1 MKTKYT
7 LQEVTAALAR
17 QAQLQEACDIANTAV
32 QAIVSKYSCEDG
44 HIPDAVKFSDVFRGV
59 KEVKE
64 NAHKRLASFNSACG
78 GKLLMAM
85 HYVGNPE
92 RYDRFK
98 KYVDVTK

>member
-1 MKTKYT
+1 MKTKFT
-7 LQEVTAALAR
+7 MQEITAALTR

-32 QAIVSKYSCEDG
+32 QAIVNKYACEDG

-64 NAHKRLASFNSACG
+64 NAHKRLASFNWACG

-85 HYVGNPE
+85 HYIGNPE
-92 RYDRFK
+92 RYPECK
-98 KYVDVTK
+98 KYVEVEK